1 MNKTRIIMGLVFS
14 FLLVLLCVLPIKD
27 VNAYSCPAGTYC
39 ETDGGSLGE
48 GDWVY
53 YSFSP
58 STFER
63 ICRSASNA
71 DKYICEGDNSN
82 CTEEDTKIFYY
93 SEEDCVNDV
102 NQHETHCCNK
112 IPANCP
118 NCTPGPAPLCPQG
131 TTETKTGDLHSTQ
144 EECCDN
150 GTGCPDDC
158 NTRKCYC
165 SLCTPSCSNSGY
177 SDVNLGQ
184 GSVPQELNPS
194 CRNGNSLTPDRTT
207 LCDKVR
213 ATCYCNSCLKECPSP
228 LTNTGN
234 SSLILNNF
242 RECTNDCNVKPLESE
257 DDCYEVESPQP
268 TENLNI
274 LVGNNP
280 ANHYGFFS
288 NSHTGDWIKG
298 KTYLGHL
305 NDPLNPPITM
315 EAQYTDVNGASDIE
329 GLFVWFRTDKYTGE
343 ITSPVMLSEGI
354 PRTQSNDSW
363 GFMLRRNGNEW
374 EPYVP
379 SYYVAEQP
387 LPPNDTLPFDPVVEF
402 ESFVLGDTI
411 QPSIQFWVKDIYS
424 TDLGYR
430 VFSISG
436 PNTYQ
441 MVEVTILNKPVES
454 GNTVSMEFS
463 LKFSDNNGNLLYDPV
478 AEGLYNIYLM
488 GLDKFSFTPYD
499 NYDIDYENYWSK
511 GFLYDD
517 STKQED
523 FSPFWGKDVL
533 RYKSNLGQLY
543 ARNWSYSNK
552 SWTIDRTSPTLSTN
566 LSISNNS
573 ITLSWNASDDRGL
586 YAIVGNIFTPDS
598 RNKTIQV
605 STSTS
610 DVSLHNP
617 STFIINSESYGVD
630 ESKIGILNN
639 MSTSLFQVN
648 PDINLK
654 SKSGSIEIDIGDA
667 EGSLSFYFTV
677 FDQAGN
683 IFQTSEIKQDLNDWM
698 VTSGGLAYSEGGT
711 SFTTKN
717 LADNTWTN
725 ILPPSGYGNNPG
737 LLSNNANVT
746 SEMWSESS
754 ELLSSLAPHSP
765 LNSYSVNN
773 FTNFKIGKDYYS
785 ILLDLYQGNKKNLES
800 NLWEKSNLGNLSGAV
815 SDYCSKEY
823 CVFKY
828 TGNLISSENFTCD
841 KKTLLFVEGNLTI
854 NPPLKNSVGTDALSP
869 SNGCIFIVNG
879 NIYIQQGTNASSS
892 SFMYDKVNG
901 YLFAN
906 GKIII
911 KDEIGKRG
919 QADPLIDGVYI
930 NGGLQSS
937 YAEDKSISFERYLRL
952 EDRLKFPLLAIDL
965 HPKYIMLGNT
975 FFGSK
980 YIIQIVESGIKP

>member
-39 ETDGGSLGE
+39 ETDGGSLGS

-53 YSFSP
+53 SYSNHSIRVCRKATNYDYFS
-58 STFER
+58 
-63 ICRSASNA
+63 C
-71 DKYICEGDNSN
+71 KGDNNN
-82 CTEEDTKIFYY
+82 CTGKSAIFYY
-93 SEEDCVNDV
+93 SNEDCVNDV
-102 NQHETHCCNK
+102 NTHQMFCCNK
-112 IPANCP
+112 IRVNCTD
-118 NCTPGPAPLCPQG
+118 CTPGPAPACPSG
-131 TTETKTGDLHSTQ
+131 TTETNTGDIHSKPSN
-144 EECCDN
+144 CCEN
-150 GTGCPDDC
+150 GAGCPENC
-158 NTRKCYC
+158 NKRKCYC
-165 SLCTPSCSNSGY
+165 PLCTPSCSDSGY

-184 GSVPQELNPS
+184 GTVPSELNPS
-194 CRNGNSLTPDRTT
+194 CRNGNSLTPDRKT
-207 LCDKVR
+207 LCDLTY

-234 SSLILNNF
+234 SSLILNDF

-305 NDPLNPPITM
+305 NDPFNPPITM
-315 EAQYTDVNGASDIE
+315 VATYTDANGARDIE
-329 GLFVWFRTDKYTGE
+329 GLFVWFRGEQYTGE
-343 ITSPVMLSEGI
+343 LGTPIFLSETAD
-354 PRTQSNDSW
+354 PKASAKDSW
-363 GFMLRRNGNEW
+363 GFMLRRVGSVW
-374 EPYVP
+374 QPYVP
-379 SYYVAEQP
+379 SYNSGNVFWTKK
-387 LPPNDTLPFDPVVEF
+387 DT
-402 ESFVLGDTI
+402 SG
-411 QPSIQFWVKDIYS
+411 K
-424 TDLGYR
+424 
-430 VFSISG
+430 VFSIDG
-436 PNTYQ
+436 PNGGK

-523 FSPFWGKDVL
+523 FSPFWRKDVL
-533 RYKSNLGQLY
+533 RYKSNVGQLY
-543 ARNWSYSNK
+543 ARDWSYSNK
-552 SWTIDRTSPTLSTN
+552 SWTIDRRSPTLSTS
-566 LSISNNS
+566 LSVSNNS
-573 ITLSWNASDDRGL
+573 ITLSWNANDDRGL
-586 YAIVGNIFTPDS
+586 YAIVGNIFTSDS
-598 RNKTIQV
+598 RNKTIRV

-610 DVSLHNP
+610 GVSLHNP

-654 SKSGSIEIDIGDA
+654 SKSGSIKIDIGDA

-737 LLSNNANVT
+737 LLSNNANLT

-754 ELLSSLAPHSP
+754 ELLLSLAPHSP

-773 FTNFKIGKDYYS
+773 FSNFKIGKNYYS
-785 ILLDLYQGNKKNLES
+785 MLLDLYQGNKKNLGS

-815 SDYCSKEY
+815 SDYCPKEY

-841 KKTLLFVEGNLTI
+841 KKALLFIEGNLTI
-854 NPPLKNSVGTDALSP
+854 NPPLKNSLGTDALSP
-869 SNGCIFIVNG
+869 SNGCIFVVNG

-892 SFMYDKVNG
+892 SFMYDKING

-919 QADPLIDGVYI
+919 ETDPLIDGVYI

-937 YAEDKSISFERYLRL
+937 YPEDKSISFERYLRL

-965 HPKYIMLGNT
+965 HPKYIILGNT